1 MLTFKYKNVDSLPLG
16 HTSDKVTPG
25 CIVLEGGAFR
35 GVYTSGVLDRLM
47 QADINMD
54 CTIGVSAGAMNGFN
68 YVSGQIGRSGRI
80 NLTYRHDPRYIG
92 YRALRDNHGIAPSDV
107 LVDCLTF
114 PIATGQE
121 ETRRDAIETIE
132 AIRRL

>member
-68 YVSGQIGRSGRI
+68 YVSGQSPAAPGASTS
-80 NLTYRHDPRYIG
+80 LTATT
-92 YRALRDNHGIAPSDV
+92 RAISATAPCATTTASPAS
-107 LVDCLTF
+107 TF
-114 PIATGQE
+114 FSRNPE
-121 ETRRDAIETIE
+121 CPPFR
-132 AIRRL
+132 